1 VSGKINLR
9 RTAAVARKESIQI
22 VRDLRSLLIVVSM
35 PAMLMLLMGYGISLD
50 QKHVPVCFFDRDASQ
65 ESRNLLNRFRSS
77 EYFGFVTA
85 APSYAAIESEID
97 RGRCSLGLVIPND
110 FAERLRDGGDVAVEG
125 IVDGTD
131 DNTANVVFTYAE
143 AVIADF
149 SQSVQLNHL
158 ERAGLQ
164 TAAAGALT
172 LEPRVWFNESLE
184 SRNFIVPGIVALV
197 MAVIG
202 AFLASLTIAREWER
216 GTMEQLISTP
226 VKPLEVT
233 MGKLL
238 PYFAIGAGDTA
249 ICILIAMFWFRVPMR
264 GSWPA
269 LILASMMFLLTV
281 LMLGFWISAATRS
294 QLLASQFSLLATLL
308 PSFLLSGFGFPL
320 AQTPAV
326 VRAMSYLV
334 PARYYVSL
342 LKNIFL
348 KDAGIASQWQLLLAL
363 GLFAVLISFAAM
375 RSFRKVLQ

>member
-1 VSGKINLR
+1 VGEKINLR

-22 VRDLRSLLIVVSM
+22 LRDVRSLLIVVSM
-35 PAMLMLLMGYGISLD
+35 PAMLMVLMGYGISLD
-50 QKHVPVCFFDRDASQ
+50 QKHVPVCFFDRDSSQ
-65 ESRNLLNRFRSS
+65 ESRDLLNRFRSS

-85 APSYAAIESEID
+85 APSYTAIEREID
-97 RGRCSLGLVIPND
+97 GGRCSLGLIIPND
-110 FAERLRDGGDVAVEG
+110 FAQRMREGGDVAVEG

-131 DNTANVVFTYAE
+131 DNTANIVFTYAE
-143 AVIADF
+143 SVIADF
-149 SQSVQLNHL
+149 SQSVQLNDL
-158 ERAGLQ
+158 ERAGFN
-164 TAAAGALT
+164 TTTGALA
-172 LEPRVWFNESLE
+172 LQPRVWFNESLE
-184 SRNFIVPGIVALV
+184 SRNFIVPGVVALV

-233 MGKLL
+233 LGKLL
-238 PYFAIGAGDTA
+238 PYFAIGVGDTA

-264 GSWPA
+264 GSWLV
-269 LILASMMFLLTV
+269 LIVASMMFLLTV
-281 LMLGFWISAATRS
+281 LMLGFWISAATKS

-308 PSFLLSGFGFPL
+308 PSFLLSGFGFPIS
-320 AQTPAV
+320 QTPAV

-334 PARYYVSL
+334 PARYYVML

-348 KDAGIASQWQLLLAL
+348 KGAGIASQWQPLMAL
-363 GLFAVLISFAAM
+363 GLFAVLISFVAM

>member
-1 VSGKINLR
+1 MNVK
-9 RTAAVARKESIQI
+9 RTTAIARKESIQI
-22 VRDLRSLLIVVSM
+22 LRDVRSLLIVVSM

-50 QKHVPVCFFDRDASQ
+50 QKHVPVCFFDRDPSQ
-65 ESRNLLNRFRSS
+65 ESRDLLNRFRSS

-85 APSYAAIESEID
+85 VATYKAMLNAID
-97 RGRCSLGLVIPND
+97 NGRCSLGLVIPND
-110 FAERLRDGGDVAVEG
+110 FADRMRQGGDVAVQG

-143 AVIADF
+143 SVIADF
-149 SQSVQLNHL
+149 SQSVKVEYLQ
-158 ERAGLQ
+158 RAGLKGSEGGL
-164 TAAAGALT
+164 A

-184 SRNFIVPGIVALV
+184 SRKFIVPGVVALV

-226 VKPLEVT
+226 VRPLEITV
-233 MGKLL
+233 GKLV
-238 PYFAIGAGDTA
+238 PYFAVGMADTA
-249 ICILIAMFWFRVPMR
+249 ICVLLAVFWFEVPMS
-264 GSWPA
+264 GSWPT
-269 LILASMMFLLTV
+269 LILASMLFLLSV

-308 PSFLLSGFGFPL
+308 PSFLLSGFGFPIM
-320 AQTPAV
+320 QTPAV
-326 VRAMSYLV
+326 VRALSYLV

-348 KDAGIASQWQLLLAL
+348 KGAGMTSEWQPLVAL
-363 GLFAVLISFAAM
+363 GLFALLISFAAM
-375 RSFRKVLQ
+375 RSFDKILR

>member
-1 VSGKINLR
+1 VDKKINLR

-22 VRDLRSLLIVVSM
+22 LRDLRSLLIVISM

-50 QKHVPVCFFDRDASQ
+50 QKHVPVCFFDRNASQ
-65 ESRNLLNRFRSS
+65 ESRDLLNRFRSS
-77 EYFGFVTA
+77 PYFGFVTA
-85 APSYAAIESEID
+85 APSFAALGSDID

-110 FAERLRDGGDVAVEG
+110 FAQRMREGGTVAVEG

-143 AVIADF
+143 SVLAAF
-149 SQSVQLNHL
+149 SQSVQLHYL
-158 ERAGLQ
+158 EQAGFHGTTGVL
-164 TAAAGALT
+164 A
-172 LEPRVWFNESLE
+172 LEPRVWSNESLE
-184 SRNFIVPGIVALV
+184 SRNYIVPGIVALV
-197 MAVIG
+197 MALIG

-233 MGKLL
+233 LGKLL
-238 PYFAIGAGDTA
+238 PYFAIGVGDTA
-249 ICILIAMFWFRVPMR
+249 ICILITMFWFRVPMR

-269 LILASMMFLLTV
+269 LVLASMLFLLTV

-320 AQTPAV
+320 GQTPVV

-348 KDAGIASQWQLLLAL
+348 KGAGTASQWPLLLAL
-363 GLFAVLISFAAM
+363 GLFAGLISFAAM
-375 RSFRKVLQ
+375 GSFRKTLQ